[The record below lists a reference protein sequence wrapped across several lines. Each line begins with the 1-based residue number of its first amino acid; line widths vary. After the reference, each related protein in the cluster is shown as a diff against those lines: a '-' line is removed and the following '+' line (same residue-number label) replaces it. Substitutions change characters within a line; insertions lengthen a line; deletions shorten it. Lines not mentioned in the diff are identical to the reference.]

1 MKFRCPH
8 CECVSEIPEPPKHP
22 DYAVLGH
29 PPDCHECHLALAR
42 EYERKRH
49 P

>member
-1 MKFRCPH
+1 MNELRNKLKERARIYQ
-8 CECVSEIPEPPKHP
+8 EQHP
-22 DYAVLGH
+22 DAVVPGH
-29 PPDCHECHLALAR
+29 SPDCHECHLALAR